1 MEPDL
6 FNPNVPA
13 YKKAIVIGASSGI
26 GRAVSRILVNKNYR
40 VGITGRR
47 ENLLKELQQE
57 DPEKYI
63 YRVFDIRDMPKTS
76 KNLNAIIKELGGLDL
91 IVMSSGIGYIN
102 EELDLEPEF
111 RTIETNVTAFTDIIT
126 FTYRYFQQQGRGHI
140 VGITS
145 IAALRGNPKAPGYN
159 ASKSYQMNY
168 LEGLRIK
175 SKKQKL
181 PIIITDVR
189 PGFVA
194 TDMAKGDTLFWVAS
208 PEKAA
213 AQIYRAI
220 KRKRKKVYIT
230 KRWRLYALFLKI
242 YYFNR

>member
-6 FNPNVPA
+6 FNQDVPV

-26 GRAVSRILVNKNYR
+26 GRALSRILVKKNYR

-57 DPEKYI
+57 NPEQYVV
-63 YRVFDIRDMPKTS
+63 RVFDIRDMSKTS
-76 KNLNAIIKELGGLDL
+76 KNLNEIIRELGGLDL
-91 IVMSSGIGYIN
+91 LVMSSGIGYIN
-102 EELDLEPEF
+102 DELDLEPEF
-111 RTIETNVTAFTDIIT
+111 RTIETNITAFTDIIT
-126 FTYRYFQQQGRGHI
+126 FVYRYFEEQGKGHI

-145 IAALRGNPKAPGYN
+145 IAALRGNPEAPAYN

-175 SKKQKL
+175 SRKAKL
-181 PIIITDVR
+181 PITITDVR

-213 AQIYRAI
+213 AQIFRAI
-220 KRKRKKVYIT
+220 RRRRRKVYIT
-230 KRWRLYALFLKI
+230 KRWRLYALFLKL

>member
-6 FNPNVPA
+6 FNQNVPA

-26 GRAVSRILVNKNYR
+26 GRAVSRILVSQNYR

-57 DPEKYI
+57 NPAQYV
-63 YRVFDIRDMPKTS
+63 YRVFDIRDMSKTS
-76 KNLNAIIKELGGLDL
+76 KNLNEIIRELGGLDL
-91 IVMSSGIGYIN
+91 LVMSSGIGYIN

-111 RTIETNVTAFTDIIT
+111 RTIETNITAFTDIIT
-126 FTYRYFQQQGRGHI
+126 FIYRYFQQQGKGHI

-145 IAALRGNPKAPGYN
+145 IAALRGNPGAPAYN
-159 ASKSYQMNY
+159 ASKSYQMSY
-168 LEGLRIK
+168 LEGLRLK
-175 SKKQKL
+175 SKKLHL
-181 PIIITDVR
+181 PITITDVR
-189 PGFVA
+189 PGYVA

-220 KRKRKKVYIT
+220 RRKRRKVYIT
-230 KRWRLYALFLKI
+230 KRWRLYALFLKL

>member
-6 FNPNVPA
+6 FNPNVTD

-26 GRAVSRILVNKNYR
+26 GRAVSRILVKKNYR

-57 DPEKYI
+57 NPEKYI
-63 YRVFDIRDMPKTS
+63 FRVFDIRDMSKTS
-76 KNLNAIIKELGGLDL
+76 KNLNDIIKELGGLDL
-91 IVMSSGIGYIN
+91 LVMSSGIGFVN

-126 FTYRYFQQQGRGHI
+126 FIYRYFQQQGRGHI

-145 IAALRGNPKAPGYN
+145 IAALRGNSAAPGYN

-181 PIIITDVR
+181 PITITDVR

-213 AQIYRAI
+213 VQIFRAI